1 MALKMPKLTGSKT
14 VMAAG
19 DTNIEIPT
27 TQVKMTQQASA
38 VSYDPLA
45 SVSIMEQLRTASAA
59 AKMPR
64 KLPLLGGLSVVKQFQ
79 VLGVL
84 MVTFTVFAAFILFV
98 DARMATQQ
106 AAASTTALDMQMLS
120 QRLAR
125 TASLAAQAQPGAIAT
140 LKDARDRLKA
150 DIDTLHGGGTIR
162 GVSIDA
168 TQEPD
173 AVKRL
178 DGI

>member
-1 MALKMPKLTGSKT
+1 
-14 VMAAG
+14 
-19 DTNIEIPT
+19 
-27 TQVKMTQQASA
+27 
-38 VSYDPLA
+38 
-45 SVSIMEQLRTASAA
+45 AA

-64 KLPLLGGLSVVKQFQ
+64 KVPFIGRLWVVKQFQ

-84 MVTFTVFAAFILFV
+84 MVMFTVFAVFILFV

-125 TASLAAQAQPGAIAT
+125 TASLAVQAQPGAINT
-140 LKDARDRLKA
+140 LKDTRDRLKA
-150 DIDTLHGGGTIR
+150 DIDTLHNGGTIR

-178 DGI
+178 ESIEKMFERMSG

>member
-45 SVSIMEQLRTASAA
+45 SFSIMEQLRTASVA

-64 KLPLLGGLSVVKQFQ
+64 KLPLVGGLSVVKQFQ

-84 MVTFTVFAAFILFV
+84 MVTFAVFAAFILFV

-125 TASLAAQAQPGAIAT
+125 TASLATQAQ
-140 LKDARDRLKA
+140 LARSHAQGRL
-150 DIDTLHGGGTIR
+150 L
-162 GVSIDA
+162 
-168 TQEPD
+168 
-173 AVKRL
+173 
-178 DGI
+178 